1 MQNITGCKIN
11 VSQPSGRDIER
22 EIGLIG
28 SRSAIEHAKHVIL
41 EKVRA
46 VEEKNRA
53 GGKSS
58 NDRHNSNDAPYNNS
72 PNAGSSNYNQ
82 GYNYGQQQQQSYQAP
97 AAAAAG
103 TTATPA
109 QGSDPY
115 AAYGGYENYMAIW
128 SAFLQNQGQ
137 GQSGPGAPAS

>member
-1 MQNITGCKIN
+1 M
-11 VSQPSGRDIER
+11 
-22 EIGLIG
+22 IG

-58 NDRHNSNDAPYNNS
+58 NDRHNSSDAPYNGSSNT
-72 PNAGSSNYNQ
+72 GSSNYNQ
-82 GYNYGQQQQQSYQAP
+82 GYNYGQQQQQPSYQAP

-103 TTATPA
+103 ATGTPA
-109 QGSDPY
+109 QGADPY
-115 AAYGGYENYMAIW
+115 AAYGGYENYMAMW
-128 SAFLQNQGQ
+128 SAYLQTQGPGQ
-137 GQSGPGAPAS
+137 GQAGPGAPAS